1 MRIIQVIRS
10 MTFGGA
16 ENHVLSLSLGLRSRG
31 HEVLVAAP
39 ANSWIDAQCR
49 ANGLI
54 VETLPMRGVVDL
66 FSYWK
71 LHRLIRTWRA
81 DIVHAHQV
89 RPSQYAGIAAM
100 GTQAVPVSTVHSTTS
115 SKHMRRCRHLI
126 AVSDAVKENLVR
138 NRYAEGR
145 ITRIYNGVPDVARGE
160 RSALRQELHIPERQ
174 VAVVLAGRFHRDKGQ
189 DLLIEAG
196 KVCPD
201 NIHFYFIGDTAT
213 PFGQEVVALA
223 GKDAR
228 FHFLGYRPDVQRILP
243 AFDLYASPS
252 RREALS
258 LSLLEAGA
266 ALLPMVGMGVG
277 GIPESV
283 IDGETGLLVE
293 AGNAAAFASAIRT
306 LAFDPEMREKMGHR
320 ARERYEQLFT
330 VEQMLAQTEQVYQ
343 RLLEAA

>member
-16 ENHVLSLSLGLRSRG
+16 ENHVLSLSLGLRERG
-31 HEVLVAAP
+31 HEVLVVAP
-39 ANSWIDAQCR
+39 AGSWINAQCR
-49 ANGLI
+49 ANSLP
-54 VETLPMRGVVDL
+54 VETVPMRGVVDV

-71 LHRLIRTWRA
+71 LHRLIQTWQA

-89 RPSQYAGIAAM
+89 RPSQYVGIAAL
-100 GTQAVPVSTVHSTTS
+100 GTLAVPVSTVHSTTS

-126 AVSDAVKENLVR
+126 AVADAVKANLVR
-138 NRYAEGR
+138 HRYPEEK

-160 RSALRQELHIPERQ
+160 RGLLRQELHIPEGQ

-189 DLLIEAG
+189 DWLVHIG
-196 KVCPD
+196 QSCPGD
-201 NIHFYFIGDTAT
+201 IHFYFIGDTAT

-223 GKDAR
+223 GRDAR
-228 FHFLGYRPDVQRILP
+228 FHFLGYRSDVQRILP
-243 AFDLYASPS
+243 AFDLYAAPS
-252 RREALS
+252 RREAFS
-258 LSLLEAGA
+258 LALVEASA
-266 ALLPMVGMGVG
+266 AQLPIVGVRVG

-283 IDGETGLLVE
+283 PDGETGLLVE
-293 AGNAAAFASAIRT
+293 AGDTAAFASAIRQ
-306 LAFDPEMREKMGHR
+306 LASDRGMREEMGRR
-320 ARERYEQLFT
+320 ARERYERLFT